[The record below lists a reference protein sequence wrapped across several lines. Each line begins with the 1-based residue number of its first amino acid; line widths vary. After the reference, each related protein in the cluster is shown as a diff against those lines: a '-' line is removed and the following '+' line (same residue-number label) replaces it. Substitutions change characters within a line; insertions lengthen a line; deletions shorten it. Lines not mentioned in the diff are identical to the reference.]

1 MLKFGGSPCLLS
13 GRTTND
19 KHNMT
24 AAEGRRGCLRPTRSA
39 FREGPIAGCG
49 QGRLRSV
56 RDPRSRPSGARPL
69 GRSPGGRSLHT
80 TRGHAAGRAA
90 ARAQCREGRASRRP
104 TRRSDTDPEPDMDGG
119 RASVRNVRSKCRC
132 SHVLQFTF
140 RRAVCCVL
148 HRPPSQVIHCTV
160 LFSHHSLS
168 LSLLRLSRAHWSR
181 TSSSRCCDGDGSR
194 RQHGECCFGG
204 SNVEATLSRATVAG
218 QTGPRPRESNVG
230 KPRTPGRPPDEG
242 SGGPG
247 ECGQPPG
254 TTTTSTGSGPSPR
267 GGYAAPADGPDCGA
281 GSRGG
286 QLQRCPPGR
295 PPTTAT
301 TTTTASRRAS
311 RLVANDPTAG
321 SPTVT
326 LLRLLLPLNAQVWK
340 SSRADGGGRPR
351 KRPAP
356 RGPVQMPH

>member
-168 LSLLRLSRAHWSR
+168 LSLAI
-181 TSSSRCCDGDGSR
+181 
-194 RQHGECCFGG
+194 
-204 SNVEATLSRATVAG
+204 VA
-218 QTGPRPRESNVG
+218 RS
-230 KPRTPGRPPDEG
+230 
-242 SGGPG
+242 
-247 ECGQPPG
+247 
-254 TTTTSTGSGPSPR
+254 
-267 GGYAAPADGPDCGA
+267 
-281 GSRGG
+281 
-286 QLQRCPPGR
+286 
-295 PPTTAT
+295 
-301 TTTTASRRAS
+301 
-311 RLVANDPTAG
+311 LVAN
-321 SPTVT
+321 
-326 LLRLLLPLNAQVWK
+326 L
-340 SSRADGGGRPR
+340 
-351 KRPAP
+351 
-356 RGPVQMPH
+356 

>member
-1 MLKFGGSPCLLS
+1 MPVAGRDDS
-13 GRTTND
+13 GQSETRGVARQAPDRSVGPPEDGLCTQLGATPPG
-19 KHNMT
+19 
-24 AAEGRRGCLRPTRSA
+24 ERRRGPSA
-39 FREGPIAGCG
+39 GK
-49 QGRLRSV
+49 
-56 RDPRSRPSGARPL
+56 
-69 GRSPGGRSLHT
+69 
-80 TRGHAAGRAA
+80 AAW
-90 ARAQCREGRASRRP
+90 P

-204 SNVEATLSRATVAG
+204 SNDVEATLSRATVEG

-254 TTTTSTGSGPSPR
+254 TTTTSTGSSPSPR

-301 TTTTASRRAS
+301 TTTTTASRRA
-311 RLVANDPTAG
+311 RLAR
-321 SPTVT
+321 SLMI
-326 LLRLLLPLNAQVWK
+326 LLQVHL
-340 SSRADGGGRPR
+340 
-351 KRPAP
+351 
-356 RGPVQMPH
+356 Q

>member
-1 MLKFGGSPCLLS
+1 MPVAGRDDS
-13 GRTTND
+13 GQSETRGVARQAPDRSVGPPEDGRCTQLGATPPG
-19 KHNMT
+19 
-24 AAEGRRGCLRPTRSA
+24 ERRRGPSA
-39 FREGPIAGCG
+39 GK
-49 QGRLRSV
+49 
-56 RDPRSRPSGARPL
+56 
-69 GRSPGGRSLHT
+69 
-80 TRGHAAGRAA
+80 AAW
-90 ARAQCREGRASRRP
+90 P

-168 LSLLRLSRAHWSR
+168 LSCNCRALTGREPLALGAATATAHDDNTGSVASAVR
-181 TSSSRCCDGDGSR
+181 TSR
-194 RQHGECCFGG
+194 RLFLGRPWRARRGPG
-204 SNVEATLSRATVAG
+204 RGRATW
-218 QTGPRPRESNVG
+218 
-230 KPRTPGRPPDEG
+230 
-242 SGGPG
+242 
-247 ECGQPPG
+247 
-254 TTTTSTGSGPSPR
+254 
-267 GGYAAPADGPDCGA
+267 
-281 GSRGG
+281 GSRGRLG
-286 QLQRCPPGR
+286 GPRTKDPEVRASADNRLVLPRPVPAAVRVRVGATPLRQTGRTVAPGVGEDSCSAARRDARRRLQRRRRR
-295 PPTTAT
+295 P
-301 TTTTASRRAS
+301 RGAS

>member
-1 MLKFGGSPCLLS
+1 MGSARFIRHYSGHHGCFLFLRLLICLNLAGHLACS
-13 GRTTND
+13 QVEQQTTN
-19 KHNMT
+19 NMT

-80 TRGHAAGRAA
+80 TRGHAVGRAA

-168 LSLLRLSRAHWSR
+168 LSLSCNCRALTGREPLALGAATATAHDDNTGSVASAVR
-181 TSSSRCCDGDGSR
+181 TSR
-194 RQHGECCFGG
+194 RPFLGRPWRARRGPG
-204 SNVEATLSRATVAG
+204 RGRATW
-218 QTGPRPRESNVG
+218 
-230 KPRTPGRPPDEG
+230 
-242 SGGPG
+242 
-247 ECGQPPG
+247 
-254 TTTTSTGSGPSPR
+254 
-267 GGYAAPADGPDCGA
+267 
-281 GSRGG
+281 GSRGRLG
-286 QLQRCPPGR
+286 GPRTKDPEVRASADNRLVLPRPVPAAVRVRVGATPLRQTGRTVAPGVGEDSCSAARRDPRRRLQR
-295 PPTTAT
+295 
-301 TTTTASRRAS
+301 RR
-311 RLVANDPTAG
+311 R
-321 SPTVT
+321 
-326 LLRLLLPLNAQVWK
+326 R
-340 SSRADGGGRPR
+340 RPR
-351 KRPAP
+351 GARLAWSLMILLQ
-356 RGPVQMPH
+356 VHLQ

>member
-1 MLKFGGSPCLLS
+1 MFSLPPLINMLKFGGSPCLLS

-19 KHNMT
+19 KQHDGGGGT
-24 AAEGRRGCLRPTRSA
+24 EGLPPSDPLRLPRGSDCRLRAGTTPVSQRPEESPVRRPTARSVPRRTVIA
-39 FREGPIAGCG
+39 HNSGPRRRASGGEGPVP
-49 QGRLRSV
+49 GR
-56 RDPRSRPSGARPL
+56 P
-69 GRSPGGRSLHT
+69 
-80 TRGHAAGRAA
+80 
-90 ARAQCREGRASRRP
+90 RASRRP

-168 LSLLRLSRAHWSR
+168 LSLLQLSRAHWSR

-301 TTTTASRRAS
+301 TTTTASRR
-311 RLVANDPTAG
+311 V
-321 SPTVT
+321 SP
-326 LLRLLLPLNAQVWK
+326 
-340 SSRADGGGRPR
+340 GR
-351 KRPAP
+351 
-356 RGPVQMPH
+356 